1 MKIVYTKTFKNSLQD
16 FLLFISNDSYERAK
30 TFETEIKYQISN
42 LIFMPFKCR
51 KSFFFENENI
61 RDLIY
66 RGYIIFYEVESNNRI
81 VVLNIIKYK
90 EYK

>member
-30 TFETEIKYQISN
+30 IFENEIKSQISN

-66 RGYIIFYEVESNNRI
+66 KGYIIFYEVKSNNTI
-81 VVLNIIKYK
+81 VMMNIKKYK
-90 EYK
+90 F